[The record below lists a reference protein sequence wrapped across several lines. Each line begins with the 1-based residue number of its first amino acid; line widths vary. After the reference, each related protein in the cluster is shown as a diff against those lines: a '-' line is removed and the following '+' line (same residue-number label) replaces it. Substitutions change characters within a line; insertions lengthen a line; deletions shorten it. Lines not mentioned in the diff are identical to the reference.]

1 MKIQNVKMLIPFLK
15 VGIDIHG
22 KLFTLYLFRWKILC
36 KGCIPYFSVFGSITK
51 KKKKK
56 TIFTDFFQLFFFFK
70 KTTLSHNKLNK
81 GS

>member
-15 VGIDIHG
+15 VGIDIRG
-22 KLFTLYLFRWKILC
+22 KLFTLYMFRWKILC

-51 KKKKK
+51 KK
-56 TIFTDFFQLFFFFK
+56 TLFTDFFPLFFFFK

>member
-15 VGIDIHG
+15 VGIDIHE

-51 KKKKK
+51 KQKKK
-56 TIFTDFFQLFFFFK
+56 TIFKDFFPLFFFFLENNSISQQAK
-70 KTTLSHNKLNK
+70 
-81 GS
+81 

>member
-22 KLFTLYLFRWKILC
+22 KLFALYLFRWKILC

-51 KKKKK
+51 KKKLFLQ
-56 TIFTDFFQLFFFFK
+56 IFFHYFFFLENNSITQQTK
-70 KTTLSHNKLNK
+70 
-81 GS
+81 

>member
-51 KKKKK
+51 KQKKKLFLQ
-56 TIFTDFFQLFFFFK
+56 IFFHYFFFFRK
-70 KTTLSHNKLNK
+70 QLYLTTS
-81 GS
+81 

>member
-51 KKKKK
+51 KKK
-56 TIFTDFFQLFFFFK
+56 TIFTDFFPLFFFFLENNSISQQAK
-70 KTTLSHNKLNK
+70 
-81 GS
+81 